1 MAGSLPGISAEP
13 SCFQITRCTLDEEI
27 GPKGSSSSN
36 EAESRVVTGGTVISA
51 TVAPMNP
58 ADAEELPKAFAALG
72 WPGKGAGLYRRYL
85 AERDDGSRVALV
97 ASVGSQAAGY
107 VTVLW
112 RSGYLP
118 FREAGIPEIQDLNV
132 LPQFRRQ
139 HVGTA
144 LLDAAESAI
153 KARRD
158 VAGLGV
164 GLYGDYGP
172 AQLMYLERG
181 YRPDGRGVAY
191 RFTTVS
197 PGATV
202 PVDDDLNLMMTRA
215 LTSAGRG
222 PDSGTGHGG

>member
-1 MAGSLPGISAEP
+1 
-13 SCFQITRCTLDEEI
+13 
-27 GPKGSSSSN
+27 
-36 EAESRVVTGGTVISA
+36 VISVESMSSA
-51 TVAPMNP
+51 H
-58 ADAEELPKAFAALG
+58 AEELPHAFAALG
-72 WPGKGAGLYRRYL
+72 WPGKGADLYRRYL
-85 AERDDGSRVALV
+85 AEQDDGVRVALV
-97 ASVGSQAAGY
+97 ASAGSLLAGY

-153 KARRD
+153 KARHD

-164 GLYGDYGP
+164 GLYADYGP
-172 AQLMYLERG
+172 AQLMYLKRG

-191 RFTTVS
+191 RFATVS

-202 PVDDDLNLMMTRA
+202 QVDDDLNLMMTCA
-215 LTSAGRG
+215 LTSGEG
-222 PDSGTGHGG
+222 PCLPGPRAAEP

>member
-1 MAGSLPGISAEP
+1 
-13 SCFQITRCTLDEEI
+13 
-27 GPKGSSSSN
+27 
-36 EAESRVVTGGTVISA
+36 VISVH
-51 TVAPMNP
+51 VAPMNP
-58 ADAEELPKAFAALG
+58 ADGEELARVFTALG
-72 WPGKGAGLYRRYL
+72 WPGKGPGLYRRYR
-85 AERDDGSRVALV
+85 AEHDDGVRVALA
-97 ASVGSQAAGY
+97 ASVGSQVAGY

-153 KARRD
+153 KTRHD
-158 VAGLGV
+158 VAGLGI
-164 GLYGDYGP
+164 GLYRNYGP

-181 YRPDGRGVAY
+181 YRPDGRGLVY

-197 PGATV
+197 SGTTV
-202 PVDDDLNLMMTRA
+202 PVDDDLNLMMTRV
-215 LTSAGRG
+215 LTPAGPG
-222 PDSGTGHGG
+222 PGSGTDPGA

>member
-1 MAGSLPGISAEP
+1 
-13 SCFQITRCTLDEEI
+13 
-27 GPKGSSSSN
+27 
-36 EAESRVVTGGTVISA
+36 
-51 TVAPMNP
+51 MNP
-58 ADAEELPKAFAALG
+58 AHAEHLARAFVALG
-72 WPGKGAGLYRRYL
+72 WPGKGPELYRRYL
-85 AERDDGSRVALV
+85 AEHDDGVRVALT
-97 ASVGSQAAGY
+97 ASVGSQVAGY

-118 FREAGIPEIQDLNV
+118 FREAGVPEIQDLNV
-132 LPQFRRQ
+132 LPQFRRR

-153 KARRD
+153 TTRHD

-164 GLYGDYGP
+164 GLYPDYGP

-181 YRPDGRGVAY
+181 YRPDGRGLAY

-197 PGATV
+197 FGATV

-215 LTSAGRG
+215 ITSAGQG
-222 PDSGTGHGG
+222 PGSGTGPGA